1 MSKAR
6 PGPSRYSIR
15 FPVDMDRLEFS
26 NYTVCAALAAP
37 HLLYAY
43 IWFFPRRWMALFG
56 KNSCKTFETV
66 AWLLKGESWATRS
79 IDYD

>member
-1 MSKAR
+1 
-6 PGPSRYSIR
+6 
-15 FPVDMDRLEFS
+15 MDRLEFS